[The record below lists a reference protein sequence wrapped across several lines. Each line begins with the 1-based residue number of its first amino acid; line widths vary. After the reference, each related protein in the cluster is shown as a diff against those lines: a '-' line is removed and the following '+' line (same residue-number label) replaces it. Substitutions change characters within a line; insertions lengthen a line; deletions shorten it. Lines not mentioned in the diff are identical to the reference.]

1 MLSSLKKWV
10 QDVTVDLTP
19 PPQSGSSRSS
29 SSFSASSI
37 PGSAHNNIYSTKLFN
52 ENPESRGSM
61 SSAVYLSRPMS
72 MESVRSS
79 RTGIMSIPPPPS
91 SPVEL
96 DLSHLNREE
105 QEHIANV
112 LRRARAVEEKPSNL
126 LPVTVASIMSPAA
139 SITSSISSS
148 SSSSSTTTS
157 TASFASEQLEKNDNE
172 IQDENEK
179 SIKISESTLTNIYQC
194 QTCSKEHR
202 ENSLNC
208 FQCQEKE
215 LIKRDIANNNS
226 FSSHQL
232 PSIEKSLMSSPIAH
246 NTSKD
251 NDTKHENIVMIDS
264 ESNKQNSFTPET
276 KSNQNHSCIENR
288 TQDNSSITSDL
299 LQTNTLTEIDESEF
313 FYEEPSPYVTVI
325 KSNKTDESTTSSYQ
339 IDEFNDEDHSDE
351 RDHVKEL
358 EETIANLSRHF
369 PSEKIEQNSPLTL
382 SINNIDTSAILE
394 MEIESPSV
402 EEVSFNLPKHTSD
415 HPISVP
421 IPINTRRINLSRSCG
436 IRENL
441 TDLLITPTSKPHQ
454 ILQRTLST
462 NSKHMLSINRQKRNL
477 PSVPSTTTTTTTY
490 SNELQLR
497 RANSESRFSL
507 PAVPLPILIP
517 QQNLDDES
525 DLLEIDLNDPVG
537 SIKRNSC
544 SKSDSES
551 NRNNEKS
558 LYPITFSNDNS
569 SKIKQLRDQTT
580 NTPPISSL
588 NSSRKSK
595 KKLKQK
601 TSSPP
606 NITNDSINYSASS
619 SVRKLQKST
628 STEITYPFPITKLIL
643 NPSKHG
649 VSTEFG
655 FRITG
660 GHSIANC
667 MEVTACIEE
676 INIHHRNYEIL
687 KNAVHEGD
695 EVLELGGV
703 SLRGKST
710 LFVENLMNTIQN
722 EFEIVVRSRNTN
734 INADLS
740 LTIDTTLPRRHSM
753 STSQLPLNDPTNNSN
768 NIVTKSK
775 SASISS
781 LHQKPKVM
789 IDSSDQK
796 QNLPPIITLP
806 SNEKSIN
813 ELSYRPRPSLLPND
827 PVSNGVGSNI
837 SIDQQ
842 NSNESDESDSL
853 SQYFHSSKKQNSTIS
868 SKINPPGPHGRSQSV
883 IPLASDNISASN
895 RLQGFLASDS
905 KRSSKDS
912 TNIERKSSLGLVS
925 LQFLKKKTKSVDL
938 SHKKNS
944 LLYQLRENQY
954 AGEIE
959 LQIRHDSERE
969 QLVVVIV
976 RAKHLLPKDT
986 NGFSDPFVKVYLLPG
1001 RDPENKRRIKHVAR
1015 TLNPVW
1021 NHTVIYG
1028 NMHREELQYKKLEF
1042 TVWDYDRFKANDFL
1056 GQVTIDLKNPNVID
1070 DKPHW
1075 YRLQALR
1082 SREEITNRGSS
1093 PRLNNLTSGD
1103 SATSSTLT
1111 INKVSVN
1118 IQPRTNQ
1125 LK

>member
-1 MLSSLKKWV
+1 M
-10 QDVTVDLTP
+10 
-19 PPQSGSSRSS
+19 
-29 SSFSASSI
+29 
-37 PGSAHNNIYSTKLFN
+37 
-52 ENPESRGSM
+52 
-61 SSAVYLSRPMS
+61 
-72 MESVRSS
+72 
-79 RTGIMSIPPPPS
+79 
-91 SPVEL
+91 
-96 DLSHLNREE
+96 
-105 QEHIANV
+105 
-112 LRRARAVEEKPSNL
+112 
-126 LPVTVASIMSPAA
+126 
-139 SITSSISSS
+139 
-148 SSSSSTTTS
+148 
-157 TASFASEQLEKNDNE
+157 
-172 IQDENEK
+172 
-179 SIKISESTLTNIYQC
+179 
-194 QTCSKEHR
+194 
-202 ENSLNC
+202 
-208 FQCQEKE
+208 
-215 LIKRDIANNNS
+215 
-226 FSSHQL
+226 
-232 PSIEKSLMSSPIAH
+232 
-246 NTSKD
+246 
-251 NDTKHENIVMIDS
+251 
-264 ESNKQNSFTPET
+264 
-276 KSNQNHSCIENR
+276 
-288 TQDNSSITSDL
+288 
-299 LQTNTLTEIDESEF
+299 
-313 FYEEPSPYVTVI
+313 
-325 KSNKTDESTTSSYQ
+325 
-339 IDEFNDEDHSDE
+339 
-351 RDHVKEL
+351 
-358 EETIANLSRHF
+358 
-369 PSEKIEQNSPLTL
+369 
-382 SINNIDTSAILE
+382 NNIDTSAILE

-402 EEVSFNLPKHTSD
+402 EEVSFNLPTHTSN

-441 TDLLITPTSKPHQ
+441 TDLLITSTSKPRQ
-454 ILQRTLST
+454 TLQRTLST
-462 NSKHMLSINRQKRNL
+462 NSKYMLSINRQKRNL
-477 PSVPSTTTTTTTY
+477 PSVPSTTTTTFA
-490 SNELQLR
+490 NQLQLR

-517 QQNLDDES
+517 QQTLDDES

-544 SKSDSES
+544 SKSNSES

-601 TSSPP
+601 TSSPFDT
-606 NITNDSINYSASS
+606 TNDPINYSASP

-649 VSTEFG
+649 VSTDCG

-660 GHSIANC
+660 GHSIAHC
-667 MEVTACIEE
+667 MEVTACIEK

-703 SLRGKST
+703 SLRGKSA

-722 EFEIVVRSRNTN
+722 EFEIVVRSRTTN
-734 INADLS
+734 IDADLS
-740 LTIDTTLPRRHSM
+740 LTLDTTLARRHSM
-753 STSQLPLNDPTNNSN
+753 STSQLPLNEPTNNSN
-768 NIVTKSK
+768 NTVTKSK
-775 SASISS
+775 STSTSISS
-781 LHQKPKVM
+781 LHQKSKVM
-789 IDSSDQK
+789 IDNSHQK
-796 QNLPPIITLP
+796 QNLPPITTLP

-813 ELSYRPRPSLLPND
+813 RLSYRPRPSLLPND

-853 SQYFHSSKKQNSTIS
+853 SQYFHSSIKQNSTKS
-868 SKINPPGPHGRSQSV
+868 SKLNPLGSHGRSQSV
-883 IPLASDNISASN
+883 IPLASDNINASN
-895 RLQGFLASDS
+895 RLQSFLSSDY

-912 TNIERKSSLGLVS
+912 TNAERKSSLGLSS
-925 LQFLKKKTKSVDL
+925 LQFLKKKTKSVDF

-976 RAKHLLPKDT
+976 RAKNLLPKDT

-1001 RDPENKRRIKHVAR
+1001 RDTVRLSMRFEMLIGSTTKSSFKSLNEFGESQSSSLYDVDNQSARSLWHRKLDPQKLHSCLRYVKAAGYNPICLLCPNMYSGFHSRLRLEKLTLDNLKKFRTKKRDCKDYYLMSIRPENKRRIKYVTR

-1093 PRLNNLTSGD
+1093 PRLNNLTPGD
-1103 SATSSTLT
+1103 
-1111 INKVSVN
+1111 
-1118 IQPRTNQ
+1118 
-1125 LK
+1125 